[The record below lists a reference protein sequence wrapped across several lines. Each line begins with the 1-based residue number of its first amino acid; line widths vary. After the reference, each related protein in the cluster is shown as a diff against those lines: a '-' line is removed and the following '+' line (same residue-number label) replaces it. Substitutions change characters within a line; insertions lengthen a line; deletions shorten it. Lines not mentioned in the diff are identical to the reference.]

1 MSIVRGLGPGTGTG
15 TLQSGNLTAGY
26 YGKVTGIIT
35 GADLF
40 AATGTSEE
48 SGSGGTGA
56 GISTP
61 VSPDPTKGISGD
73 ITWLKFA
80 SNNKTI
86 FVADR
91 CLKYYVSWD
100 YLQKNG
106 LVFGKPIEIGGVKYL
121 CRLMQGCNVN
131 PAPNFYGSIPYTG
144 VGTAIPGINNEWD
157 NLIIPYTPLEADS
170 HWTNV
175 YSWMQEVHSYDLTYR
190 VLRGYFSVS
199 DFISNTSSS
208 VISNRGWR
216 PVLEVL

>member
-1 MSIVRGLGPGTGTG
+1 MAIVRGLGPGTGT
-15 TLQSGNLTAGY
+15 LASGNLTAGY
-26 YGKVTGIIT
+26 YGKVMGIIT

-40 AATGTSEE
+40 AATGTTEDSIT
-48 SGSGGTGA
+48 SGSGTAVVLGN
-56 GISTP
+56 
-61 VSPDPTKGISGD
+61 KGINGD

-80 SNNKTI
+80 SNNKTL

-91 CLKYYVSWD
+91 NLKYYISWD

-131 PAPNFYGSIPYTG
+131 PAPNVTG
-144 VGTAIPGINNEWD
+144 NSPAGTTGINNEWD

-170 HWTNV
+170 NWTNM
-175 YSWMQEVHSYDLTYR
+175 YTWTQEVHSLALSR
-190 VLRGYFSVS
+190 CVIRGGNTVSYFS
-199 DFISNTSSS
+199 TSSS
-208 VISNRGWR
+208 SNNGLDSSWR

>member
-1 MSIVRGLGPGTGTG
+1 MSIVRGLGPGTG

-40 AATGTSEE
+40 AATGTSEDSTT
-48 SGSGGTGA
+48 SGSGN
-56 GISTP
+56 
-61 VSPDPTKGISGD
+61 KGINGD

-80 SNNKTI
+80 SNNKTL

-91 CLKYYVSWD
+91 NVKYYISWD

-131 PAPNFYGSIPYTG
+131 PAPKFYGSIPYTG
-144 VGTAIPGINNEWD
+144 VGTTIPGINNEWD

-175 YSWMQEVHSYDLTYR
+175 YSWMQEVHSDGLTTR
-190 VLRGYFSVS
+190 VLRGLTTVSYF
-199 DFISNTSSS
+199 NTDPSSYVDS
-208 VISNRGWR
+208 YFGWR

>member
-1 MSIVRGLGPGTGTG
+1 MSIVRGLGPGTG

-40 AATGTSEE
+40 AATGTSEDSTT
-48 SGSGGTGA
+48 SGSGTA
-56 GISTP
+56 A
-61 VSPDPTKGISGD
+61 VSGNKGINGD

-80 SNNKTI
+80 SNNKTL

-91 CLKYYVSWD
+91 NVKYYISWD

-131 PAPNFYGSIPYTG
+131 PAPNASGSSPYTG
-144 VGTAIPGINNEWD
+144 GTDGTKIPGINNEWD

-170 HWTNV
+170 YWTSV
-175 YSWMQEVHSYDLTYR
+175 YSWTQEAHSTALTAR
-190 VLRGYFSVS
+190 VVRGYYAVS
-199 DFISNTSSS
+199 FFNNNTSSS
-208 VISNRGWR
+208 VNTSYGWR

>member
-1 MSIVRGLGPGTGTG
+1 MSIVRGLGPGTG

-40 AATGTSEE
+40 AATGTSEDSTT
-48 SGSGGTGA
+48 SGSGTA
-56 GISTP
+56 A
-61 VSPDPTKGISGD
+61 VSDNKGINGD

-80 SNNKTI
+80 SNNKTL

-91 CLKYYVSWD
+91 NVKYYISWD

-131 PAPNFYGSIPYTG
+131 PAPKFYGSIPYTG
-144 VGTAIPGINNEWD
+144 VGTTIPGINNEWD

-175 YSWMQEVHSYDLTYR
+175 YSWMQEVHSDDLTTR
-190 VLRGYFSVS
+190 VIRGYHAVS
-199 DFISNTSSS
+199 NFTYTTSSL
-208 VISNRGWR
+208 VFAYGGWR